1 MQVSWDRSEAVE
13 GASCDLV
20 IHAESQRKGGVSIRV
35 VPLLEPTSRVAGIAQ
50 LRGVRP
56 SGTTWTAL
64 ATPTVGTQSQP
75 TAPAGTEAGG
85 RAVRAVLCHQC
96 RWAGPGSGACLRGNA
111 QMVGRS
117 DHEAQS
123 TTTLEATQYSR
134 GASSI
139 RVEKRADVGA
149 KIHALTVGTRREG
162 TYTSEND

>member
-1 MQVSWDRSEAVE
+1 
-13 GASCDLV
+13 
-20 IHAESQRKGGVSIRV
+20 
-35 VPLLEPTSRVAGIAQ
+35 
-50 LRGVRP
+50 
-56 SGTTWTAL
+56 
-64 ATPTVGTQSQP
+64 
-75 TAPAGTEAGG
+75 
-85 RAVRAVLCHQC
+85 
-96 RWAGPGSGACLRGNA
+96 
-111 QMVGRS
+111 MVGRS